1 MEDLSAME
9 PQAEPE
15 PEPEPEHRSVR
26 GRSIEAAAAAGFLFA
41 VLSFV
46 ALLLLNSAP
55 ALTASD
61 AELNAWYSDKGNR
74 TSLTVGLS
82 MSVFAAVSFLWFVA
96 VIRKRV
102 GAREDKFFSTV
113 FLGSGILLTG
123 VMLAGAAAQAGP
135 AIAVDLAD
143 GRVPHTA
150 AISALNG
157 LGTALLLIVLPRLH
171 AVFMISTST
180 MTLRTGVFNRSLSYL
195 GYGVALLM
203 FFTPVLFEPVGLAF
217 PIWVGVLSAAM
228 IYRRSDIIPRAKDA
242 ESSTS

>member
-1 MEDLSAME
+1 MEDSWAME
-9 PQAEPE
+9 PGT
-15 PEPEPEHRSVR
+15 EPEHRSVR
-26 GRSIEAAAAAGFLFA
+26 GRSIEAAAAAGFLFSI
-41 VLSFV
+41 LSFV

-82 MSVFAAVSFLWFVA
+82 MAVYAAVSFLWFVA
-96 VIRKRV
+96 VIRKRA
-102 GAREDKFFSTV
+102 GDREDKFFSTV

-123 VMLAGAAAQAGP
+123 VMLAGAAAQASP

-143 GRVPHTA
+143 GRIPHTGTIA
-150 AISALNG
+150 ALNG
-157 LGTALLLIVLPRLH
+157 LGTSLLLIVLPRLH

-180 MTLRTGVFNRSLSYL
+180 MTLRAGAFSRSLSYL

-203 FFTPVLFEPVGLAF
+203 FFTPVLFEPIGLAF
-217 PIWVGVLSAAM
+217 PLWVGILSAAM
-228 IYRRSDIIPRAKDA
+228 IYRRNEIIPRGGDT
-242 ESSTS
+242 ESPL